1 MLTEF
6 QPRLK
11 FWLLDEGRFSAD
23 YLDGLQRV
31 MAAIFRMEHSQDT
44 DEVIAAIRYLGRA
57 VAKSPFKQTID
68 RAVMQWMHYRLNA
81 KMPGLVMPGMD
92 DLLKGSDMIEENVD
106 KWRAKAIAEGV
117 LMGRLEGK
125 IEGKLEGRHEG
136 LLLGK
141 IEGSTTLLERLL
153 MKRFGSISLGTH
165 ARLKAATQEQL
176 QTWADR
182 ILDAHSLA
190 EVFSDH

>member
-6 QPRLK
+6 QPHLK

-23 YLDGLQRV
+23 YLDDLQRV

-44 DEVIAAIRYLGRA
+44 DEVIAAIRYLGSA

-106 KWRAKAIAEGV
+106 KWRAKAMAEGA
-117 LMGRLEGK
+117 LLGRLEGK
-125 IEGKLEGRHEG
+125 LEGKHEANVTMLE
-136 LLLGK
+136 K
-141 IEGSTTLLERLL
+141 FL
-153 MKRFGSISLGTH
+153 MKRFGPLSLSTH
-165 ARLKAATQEQL
+165 ARLRAASEEQL